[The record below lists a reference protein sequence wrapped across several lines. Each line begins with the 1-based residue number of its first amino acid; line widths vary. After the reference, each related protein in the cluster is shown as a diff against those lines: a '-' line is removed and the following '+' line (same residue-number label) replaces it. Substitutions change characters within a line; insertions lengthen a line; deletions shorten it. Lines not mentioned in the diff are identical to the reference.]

1 MAKGESGFN
10 KSNKSQNNGYAPG
23 DSPYQSMMR
32 EARQIIRDAGY
43 NPDYLYK
50 LPEEE
55 FSSISNRHYTA
66 IHNSVANGETPTNR
80 FSKATGEELLRRVAR
95 EKINTALYA
104 SHSGDD
110 DDTQVRYFKREMSIN
125 SAIEEYVKKKLKR
138 K

>member
-1 MAKGESGFN
+1 MAKGESGFQ

-66 IHNSVANGETPTNR
+66 IYNSVANGETPTNR

>member
-1 MAKGESGFN
+1 MAKGESGFT
-10 KSNKSQNNGYAPG
+10 KAGKSQNNGYAPG

-43 NPDYLYK
+43 DPTYLYS

-55 FSSISNRHYTA
+55 FSSISNRHYTS
-66 IHNSVANGETPTNR
+66 IYNSVSNGETPTNR

>member
-66 IHNSVANGETPTNR
+66 IYNSVANGETPTNR

-110 DDTQVRYFKREMSIN
+110 DDTQVRYFKREMSFN

>member
-66 IHNSVANGETPTNR
+66 IYNSVANGETPTNR